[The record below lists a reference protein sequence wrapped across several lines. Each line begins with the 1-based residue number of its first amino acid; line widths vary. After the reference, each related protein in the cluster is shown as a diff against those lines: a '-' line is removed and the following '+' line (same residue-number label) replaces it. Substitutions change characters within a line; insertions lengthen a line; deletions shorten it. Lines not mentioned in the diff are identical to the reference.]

1 MMTTEPSCIA
11 VDDLRIKTAEGK
23 RMVYQQKRRKVEA
36 ERRRVE
42 AERVARVQ
50 HDLQKAQTCINKI
63 EKRLPDIA
71 DRGGN
76 TCKVCILRRKIHFSQ
91 EFEIA
96 YDPQYLGIIG
106 KIIYEHFHERG
117 FQIGFFPWTEFFVD
131 PHVVNMGYEFN
142 ISW

>member
-1 MMTTEPSCIA
+1 MTTEPSCIA
-11 VDDLRIKTAEGK
+11 VDDLRIKTAKGK
-23 RMVYQQKRRKVEA
+23 RMVYQQEGRK
-36 ERRRVE
+36 VE
-42 AERVARVQ
+42 AERVARVR
-50 HDLQKAQTCINKI
+50 HDLQEAQTRINKI

-117 FQIGFFPWTEFFVD
+117 FQISFFPWTEFFID